1 MCWERGGKKMAR
13 LPNVTRDQLKPEEQK
28 FYDSIA
34 DSRGSVRGPY
44 GVLLHSPDLAA
55 RVAHTGSYVRFNLDL
70 PESLKETVIIAT
82 AREIKNQYE
91 FAAHARLARQAGV
104 SENTIQAIA
113 RGAAPQGL
121 SGDEEKLVRYV
132 HELLRNH
139 KISDA
144 TFNAVKD
151 RFGVQKTLEL
161 TALIGHYLLVGQ
173 ILTAFEVD
181 LPEGV
186 KAEIPD

>member
-1 MCWERGGKKMAR
+1 MAR
-13 LPNVTRDQLKPEEQK
+13 LTNVTREQLKPEDQK

-34 DSRGSVRGPY
+34 GSRGSVRGPY

-55 RVAHTGSYVRFNLDL
+55 RVAHTGSYVRFDLDV

-113 RGAAPQGL
+113 RGTAPQGL

-151 RFGVQKTLEL
+151 RFGMRKTLEL